1 MILNRGLGWLFTTEL
16 QPSLLPSVDSKLE
29 DLPPLGQ
36 SKSADTATINL
47 LYFRSKA
54 VKVMTIWQRTRIRVE
69 LCGQRHLEKAEIA
82 ENFAII
88 MASGQALYKFSD
100 SECVLKL

>member
-1 MILNRGLGWLFTTEL
+1 
-16 QPSLLPSVDSKLE
+16 
-29 DLPPLGQ
+29 
-36 SKSADTATINL
+36 
-47 LYFRSKA
+47 
-54 VKVMTIWQRTRIRVE
+54 MTIWQRTRIRVE

-82 ENFAII
+82 GNFAII